1 MKCSASLMLAIQA
14 LIVVIFGLEKVY
26 VQAVFYAGY
35 LHPRTTLF
43 KVLEIGM
50 STTPLYFA

>member
-1 MKCSASLMLAIQA
+1 MECSVSLMPAIQA

-26 VQAVFYAGY
+26 VQAVVYTGY

-43 KVLEIGM
+43 KVLEIDM
-50 STTPLYFA
+50 CTTPLYCA